1 MDKKFYFFEPYEDHR
16 FPLRATAVENCTQL
30 IRTIIHEDAEF
41 LYIKRGAVTVYL
53 GATSYTCHE
62 GDILY
67 IAPMTVHSATADTPD
82 AAIRGLVFRHS
93 LVQPALDEREFKRL
107 VSCPDRYF
115 PAGDPVATALTELF
129 WKTTDAFTSPRLN
142 RRMETRGQLLL
153 LFATLLQHAGLEEEN
168 PPDIY
173 YRRVQPALQYIEAH
187 YAERISL
194 SDLST
199 LINVSEDHFIRL
211 FKQATQ
217 RTPFAYILDYRIEQ
231 ALKLLGSDHYSITQI
246 SDMTGF
252 SNVQYFSQVFKDRVG
267 VPPSVY
273 RNPKRPF

>member
-16 FPLRATAVENCTQL
+16 FPLRATAVQNCTQL

-41 LYIKRGAVTVYL
+41 LYIKRGTVTVYL
-53 GATSYTCHE
+53 GANGYTCHE

-93 LVQPALDEREFKRL
+93 LVQPALDEREYKRL
-107 VSCPDRYF
+107 TSCPDHYF
-115 PAGDPVATALTELF
+115 AADDPAASALTALF
-129 WKTTDAFTSPRLN
+129 WKTTDAFTSSRLT
-142 RRMETRGQLLL
+142 RRMETRGHLLL
-153 LFATLLQHAGLEEEN
+153 LFATLLQHTN
-168 PPDIY
+168 PTDDAPPSIY
-173 YRRVQPALQYIEAH
+173 YRRVLPALDYIEAH
-187 YAERISL
+187 YAEHITL
-194 SDLST
+194 TDLSA

-231 ALKLLGSDHYSITQI
+231 ALKLLGTDSYSITQI

-267 VPPSVY
+267 VSPSVY
-273 RNPKRPF
+273 RNPKRTF

>member
-1 MDKKFYFFEPYEDHR
+1 MDKKYYFFEPYEDHR
-16 FPLRATAVENCTQL
+16 FPLRTTAVKNCTQL

-41 LYIKRGAVTVYL
+41 LYIQKGTVTVYL
-53 GATSYTCHE
+53 GANGYTCHE

-67 IAPMTVHSATADTPD
+67 IASMTVHSATADTPD

-93 LVQPALDEREFKRL
+93 LLQPALDEREFKRL
-107 VSCPDRYF
+107 TACPDRYF
-115 PAGDPVATALTELF
+115 AAGDPVATALTDLF
-129 WKTTDAFTSPRLN
+129 WKTTDAFVAPRLT
-142 RRMETRGQLLL
+142 RRMETRAYLLL
-153 LFATLLQHAGLEEEN
+153 LFSTLLQHTVMDDDN

-173 YRRVQPALQYIEAH
+173 YRRVRPALDYIEAH
-187 YAERISL
+187 YAEHIAL
-194 SDLST
+194 SDLSA

-267 VPPSVY
+267 VSPSVY